1 MYNIWCEG
9 DKMIYLRERTFIE
22 KLFAALQLSGCDKLD
37 ISEENISNII
47 PIIYKMLEERKVLNN
62 LDELKLLFEE
72 TFDHKYIDIYKV
84 INSLDPLFAEREDDT
99 LFIIGDKNLSKE
111 MVKSDLMFKEE
122 DIVYISNGIKPLI
135 RKKDKVKE
143 LKFHAFN

>member
-1 MYNIWCEG
+1 
-9 DKMIYLRERTFIE
+9 MIYLRERKFIE

-72 TFDHKYIDIYKV
+72 TFDHKYTDIYIV

-99 LFIIGDKNLSKE
+99 LLLIGDKNLSKE
-111 MVKSDLMFKEE
+111 MVKTDLMFKEE
-122 DIVYISNGIKPLI
+122 DIVDISDSIKPLI

-143 LKFHAFN
+143 LRFHAFN

>member
-1 MYNIWCEG
+1 
-9 DKMIYLRERTFIE
+9 MIYLRERTFIE

-47 PIIYKMLEERKVLNN
+47 PIIYKTLEERKVLNN

>member
-1 MYNIWCEG
+1 
-9 DKMIYLRERTFIE
+9 MIYLRERKFIE

-72 TFDHKYIDIYKV
+72 TYDHKYTDIYKV

-99 LFIIGDKNLSKE
+99 LLLIGDKNLSKE

-135 RKKDKVKE
+135 RKKDKVKG

>member
-1 MYNIWCEG
+1 
-9 DKMIYLRERTFIE
+9 
-22 KLFAALQLSGCDKLD
+22 
-37 ISEENISNII
+37 
-47 PIIYKMLEERKVLNN
+47 MLEERKVLNN

>member
-1 MYNIWCEG
+1 
-9 DKMIYLRERTFIE
+9 MIYLRERKFIE
-22 KLFAALQLSGCDKLD
+22 KLFAALQLSGCTQLD

-62 LDELKLLFEE
+62 LDELKLLFQE
-72 TFDHKYIDIYKV
+72 TLDHKYTDIYIV

-99 LFIIGDKNLSKE
+99 LLLIGDKNLSKE

>member
-1 MYNIWCEG
+1 
-9 DKMIYLRERTFIE
+9 MIYLRERKFIE

-72 TFDHKYIDIYKV
+72 TYDHKYTDIYKV

-99 LFIIGDKNLSKE
+99 LLLIGDKNLSKE

>member
-1 MYNIWCEG
+1 
-9 DKMIYLRERTFIE
+9 MIYLRERTFIE

-84 INSLDPLFAEREDDT
+84 IER
-99 LFIIGDKNLSKE
+99 
-111 MVKSDLMFKEE
+111 
-122 DIVYISNGIKPLI
+122 NGQK
-135 RKKDKVKE
+135 R
-143 LKFHAFN
+143 FNV

>member
-1 MYNIWCEG
+1 
-9 DKMIYLRERTFIE
+9 MIYLRERKFIE

-72 TFDHKYIDIYKV
+72 TYDHKYTDIYKV

-99 LFIIGDKNLSKE
+99 LLLIGDKNLSKE

-143 LKFHAFN
+143 LQFHAFN

>member
-1 MYNIWCEG
+1 
-9 DKMIYLRERTFIE
+9 MIYLRERKFIE

-72 TFDHKYIDIYKV
+72 TFDHKYTDIYKV
-84 INSLDPLFAEREDDT
+84 INSLDPLFAERADDT
-99 LFIIGDKNLSKE
+99 LLLIGDKNLSKE
-111 MVKSDLMFKEE
+111 MVKTDLMFKEE

-135 RKKDKVKE
+135 CKKDKVKE
-143 LKFHAFN
+143 LQFHAFN

>member
-1 MYNIWCEG
+1 
-9 DKMIYLRERTFIE
+9 MIYLRERTFIE

-47 PIIYKMLEERKVLNN
+47 PIIYKMLEEGKVLNN

>member
-1 MYNIWCEG
+1 
-9 DKMIYLRERTFIE
+9 MIYLRERKFIE

-99 LFIIGDKNLSKE
+99 LLLIGDKNLSRE
-111 MVKSDLMFKEE
+111 IVKTDLMFKEE

-143 LKFHAFN
+143 LQFHAFN

>member
-1 MYNIWCEG
+1 
-9 DKMIYLRERTFIE
+9 MIYLRERKFIE

-47 PIIYKMLEERKVLNN
+47 PIIYKMLEERKVFHNM
-62 LDELKLLFEE
+62 DELKLLFEE

-99 LFIIGDKNLSKE
+99 LFIIGDKNLSRE
-111 MVKSDLMFKEE
+111 IVKTDLMFKEE

-135 RKKDKVKE
+135 RKNDKVKE

>member
-1 MYNIWCEG
+1 
-9 DKMIYLRERTFIE
+9 MIYLRERTFIE

-47 PIIYKMLEERKVLNN
+47 PIIYKMLEERKVFHNM
-62 LDELKLLFEE
+62 DELKLLFEE
-72 TFDHKYIDIYKV
+72 TYEHKYTDIYKV

-99 LFIIGDKNLSKE
+99 LFIIGDKNLSRE
-111 MVKSDLMFKEE
+111 IVKTDLMFKEE

-135 RKKDKVKE
+135 RKNEKVKE

>member
-1 MYNIWCEG
+1 
-9 DKMIYLRERTFIE
+9 MIYLRERTFIE

-99 LFIIGDKNLSKE
+99 LFIIGDKNLSRE
-111 MVKSDLMFKEE
+111 IVKTDLMFKEE

-143 LKFHAFN
+143 LQFHAFN

>member
-1 MYNIWCEG
+1 
-9 DKMIYLRERTFIE
+9 MIYLRERTFIE